1 MQTPLQIEKS
11 GGRQFYL
18 DVARVLAIL
27 SISLNHAVNR
37 SYDNFTNQMQEF
49 LEISLAS
56 TILKTVVTVFS
67 RVGVPLFLMI
77 SGALLLNKRIEN
89 GQEVKRFYK
98 HNLLSLLITTE
109 IWYFLMY
116 WFILLL
122 HPGNHTL
129 ETEGFGGAVLGLF
142 KTMLFIDQTAFD
154 SMWYMPMILC
164 LYTTIPFAVI
174 VKEKVPARYLCL
186 PLALVFLRTMLLP
199 MVNAFRSFQGQAQ
212 LSSILRDSNLCSMYY
227 LYIFAGYW
235 VSREKLSKMR
245 NWMVLTAASLLF
257 AVCCALQFYA
267 YQQPENYLLNY
278 DFPALLLCA
287 VFLFEALRRFS
298 HLFAR
303 LKVAITALSKMC
315 FGIYFVHI
323 LIMSLLVWY
332 MSFSGWHRSV
342 KLLFLEAVSVIGSI
356 VIIAI
361 LSKMRACRKY
371 LFDRKD

>member
-77 SGALLLNKRIEN
+77 SGVLLLNKRIEN

-186 PLALVFLRTMLLP
+186 LLRW
-199 MVNAFRSFQGQAQ
+199 SFCERCSCRWSTPFVRFKGRH
-212 LSSILRDSNLCSMYY
+212 SSPPSFGIR
-227 LYIFAGYW
+227 IFAPC
-235 VSREKLSKMR
+235 
-245 NWMVLTAASLLF
+245 TICTSLQ
-257 AVCCALQFYA
+257 A
-267 YQQPENYLLNY
+267 
-278 DFPALLLCA
+278 
-287 VFLFEALRRFS
+287 
-298 HLFAR
+298 
-303 LKVAITALSKMC
+303 
-315 FGIYFVHI
+315 
-323 LIMSLLVWY
+323 
-332 MSFSGWHRSV
+332 
-342 KLLFLEAVSVIGSI
+342 IGSAGKSCQKCAI
-356 VIIAI
+356 GWSLRLPVCSSLSAVPCNSMLISSQKII
-361 LSKMRACRKY
+361 C
-371 LFDRKD
+371 